1 MTESDLYQAARAMQ
15 YMGSFANAISEA
27 YLVADNH
34 NRETLVQAFKGLFER
49 ALHITDTTTTQEG

>member
-1 MTESDLYQAARAMQ
+1 MTESQLYQAARAMQ

-49 ALHITDTTTTQEG
+49 ALQIVDTTTTQEG